1 MKQGRHI
8 CNTLKAI
15 RKQIA
20 EANEI
25 KYEPRECH
33 HEGECAGTCPVCEA
47 EVRYLES
54 ELSKRRRLGRAVSLV
69 GISAGVAALQGC
81 GLFRVFQPTA
91 GIPVMPPEQQ
101 ALAADTT
108 RGNSLE
114 EVVVMGEPPVMTTD
128 SLRPLKADE
137 KVLDGIVEEMPHFPG
152 GDQALMDY
160 LKKNMQYPDEDVQG
174 RVIVT
179 FMVEKD
185 GSISDAKVVKSLSE
199 GADKEALRLINSMP
213 KWHPG
218 KQLGTPVNTK
228 YTVPVIFRLE

>member
-8 CNTLKAI
+8 CNTLKTI

-20 EANEI
+20 EANDI
-25 KYEPRECH
+25 RYEPCECH

-54 ELSKRRRLGRAVSLV
+54 EINKRRRLGRAVSLV

-81 GLFRVFQPTA
+81 GLFRIFQPTA

-101 ALAADTT
+101 AQQQLVAADSTQE
-108 RGNSLE
+108 LM
-114 EVVVMGEPPVMTTD
+114 VMGESPIIATD
-128 SLRPLKADE
+128 SIRPVKNDE
-137 KVLDGIVEEMPHFPG
+137 MVLDGVVEEMPHFRG
-152 GDQALMDY
+152 GEKGLQEY
-160 LKKNMQYPDEDVQG
+160 LKANLQYPDEDVQG

-179 FMVEKD
+179 FMIEKD

-199 GADKEALRLINSMP
+199 GADKEALRLVNNMP
-213 KWHPG
+213 KWAPF
-218 KQLGTPVNTK
+218 KQLGETVRTK
-228 YTVPVIFRLE
+228 YTLPIIFKAE